1 MSKQKLEAIR
11 LFRTYNVG
19 DWLGAKIYSDAK
31 GNKCS
36 CGGTFT
42 ARTMFRRRK
51 GDVEYPVCDKCAL
64 PPEFFRIWASV
75 VTEDGSKKD
84 IFIRHSPLT
93 GDRLT
98 EIEQCLSI
106 LDQVESDRVS
116 GNFDVR
122 KYESKKT
129 KDAFLFKN
137 VVPMYLDFHKKR
149 LERGEISPYGY
160 ESKVKYS
167 KFLIDENNKYAFA
180 NKDVAKIKVHHIED
194 YKNSFT
200 DKFSNRDMSLGE
212 LKTILNFALQ
222 KELINRVPQFE
233 VPSSKKRKEVPDLK
247 VTRDLVIPAIKNP
260 IHREAIR
267 MLDDYGLRPCEV
279 RAIQYEQIDILH
291 DRIKIDRHFSKRTLL
306 PGRKS
311 NKESVLDRPLTK
323 ELKAF
328 IKSRPWGLPKAYL
341 FPTTTG
347 TAMGPADL
355 SEAWREAEKLVGV
368 KHVEM
373 YGVRGARITE
383 VLEKDG
389 LTKAKNFAGHSSAIT
404 TANRYDHSS
413 TNVDDV
419 IG

>member
-1 MSKQKLEAIR
+1 MSSKKLEAIR
-11 LFRTYNVG
+11 QFKTSNIGY
-19 DWLGAKIYSDAK
+19 WLGAKIYPDAK
-31 GNKCS
+31 GNACS
-36 CGGTFT
+36 CGGKFL
-42 ARTMFRRRK
+42 ARTFLKRRK
-51 GDVEYPVCDKCAL
+51 GDIEYPVCDSCAL

-137 VVPMYLDFHKKR
+137 VVPMYLEKHKKR

-167 KFLIDENNKYAFA
+167 KFLLAFFGE
-180 NKDVAKIKVHHIED
+180 KDIAKIKSHHIDD
-194 YKNSFT
+194 YKNSFV

-212 LKTILNFALQ
+212 LKTILNFAHE
-222 KELINRVPQFE
+222 KELINRVPPFE

-247 VTRDLVIPAIKNP
+247 VTRDQVIPAIKNL

-323 ELKAF
+323 ELKAY

-355 SEAWREAEKLVGV
+355 SEAWREAEKKVGV

-383 VLEKDG
+383 VLVKDG